1 MPTKNIEPQLR
12 LISEYTFL
20 KKDDVFEIP
29 QYQRAYSWTIMQ
41 CSKLWQDIESFI
53 ESGAE
58 DPYFFGTI
66 IVDCS
71 SDNRLSLIDGQQRT
85 TTFLLLLKALQLRLK
100 EAIGKLVIGPD
111 TRALARGLES
121 SYATIL
127 KILYKAEE
135 DDKQIEIE
143 QNWDN
148 ARNIPI
154 LQNNSINELHRDD
167 FQTILEAETFWEA
180 EKKVY
185 KIPRKQKDNKYTN
198 FFRNFKYFWTE
209 LGRYSE
215 SQLNNFAKI
224 FLSKCQIIE
233 IRSWQIE
240 QAITMFNSLNST
252 GMPLSDADIISAQLY
267 SSAGEENREE
277 FMAAW
282 TKIKELANELGQ
294 RKVIDIDGVLQEFM
308 YINRSEKRHYKINE
322 VTTPG
327 LRKYYLTEHSEI
339 LKAPLPLC
347 ASYQKILD
355 IWNKII
361 EYPIVKLLMKF
372 NENFKLFLISY
383 LNRFNVE
390 DINKETVQPIAEC
403 MLRLFALVESGDTPF
418 SSSNFKTFLFN
429 ENFNLVDPSYPLA
442 SIIEDFNRHIS
453 STWKPENV
461 SADLHTYEKNILV
474 YLNEYLYSVEQ
485 NRYFDIDERTNVE
498 HIMPASG
505 HNIEVIRQDAGIDDE
520 AEFAALVN
528 QLGNKILLEE
538 TINKSISNDWFKT
551 KKASTIESRN
561 GYVNSRFG
569 FALDLAKWPKDRW
582 EKQDIEKMTD
592 DAAKRITKFIFNK

>member
-12 LISEYTFL
+12 LISEYTLL

-29 QYQRAYSWTIMQ
+29 QYQRAYSWNIMQ

-100 EAIGKLVIGPD
+100 DVINNLVIGPD

-143 QNWDN
+143 QNWDK

-215 SQLNNFAKI
+215 SQLNNFAKV

-267 SSAGEENREE
+267 SSAGEKNREE

-282 TKIKELANELGQ
+282 TKIKELANALGQ
-294 RKVIDIDGVLQEFM
+294 RKVIGIDGVLQQFM
-308 YINRSEKRHYKINE
+308 YINRAKQNQYKLNE

-327 LRKYYLTEHSEI
+327 LRKYYLSEHDEI
-339 LKAPLPLC
+339 LKDPLPLC

-485 NRYFDIDERTNVE
+485 NRFFDIDERTNVE

-520 AEFAALVN
+520 AEFASLVN

-582 EKQDIEKMTD
+582 EKTDIE
-592 DAAKRITKFIFNK
+592 AATEAAARRITKFIFNK